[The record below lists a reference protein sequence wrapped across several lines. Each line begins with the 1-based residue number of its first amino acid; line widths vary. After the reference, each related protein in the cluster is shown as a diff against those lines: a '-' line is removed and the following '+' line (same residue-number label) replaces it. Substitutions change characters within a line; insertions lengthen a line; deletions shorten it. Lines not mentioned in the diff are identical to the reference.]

1 MFNHSQRVRKTSMSF
16 FKSKMRGFGCGPG
29 FGGKRGCGHGP
40 FGAGMTPEQQA
51 ERRDRMV
58 ERIAN
63 KLLLNAEQK
72 PLAAKLLDQ
81 MAAQRRAMIGQT
93 TDMRAELRSW
103 FAGSQFDAA
112 RAQALVNEKASTLQS
127 QSPELLAALAAFFDS
142 LNPAQQQ
149 KLRNFMEGPRRWFRR
164 G

>member
-1 MFNHSQRVRKTSMSF
+1 MFNHSQRVRKIPMSF
-16 FKSKMRGFGCGPG
+16 FKSKMRGFGCGTK
-29 FGGKRGCGHGP
+29 FSGKRGCGHGP
-40 FGAGMTPEQQA
+40 FGAGITPEQQA
-51 ERRDRMV
+51 ERRDHMV

-72 PLAAKLLDQ
+72 PLATQLLEQ
-81 MAAQRRAMIGQT
+81 MAAQRRAMVGQT
-93 TDMRAELRSW
+93 TDLRAELRSW
-103 FAGSQFDAA
+103 FAGASFDAA
-112 RAQALVNEKASTLQS
+112 RAQALINEKAHTLQS
-127 QSPELLAALAAFFDS
+127 QSPDVLAALAAFFDS

>member
-1 MFNHSQRVRKTSMSF
+1 MSFF
-16 FKSKMRGFGCGPG
+16 FKSKMRGTGCGPK
-29 FGGKRGCGHGP
+29 FAGKRGCGHR
-40 FGAGMTPEQQA
+40 GAMTPEQMA

-58 ERIAN
+58 ERMTN
-63 KLLLNAEQK
+63 KLLLNAEQI

-81 MAAQRRAMIGQT
+81 MAAQRQAMVGQT

-103 FAGSQFDAA
+103 FAGNSFDSS
-112 RAQALVNEKASTLQS
+112 RAQTLINDKASALQS
-127 QSPELLAALAAFFDS
+127 HSPEVVAALAAFFDS

-149 KLRNFMEGPRRWFRR
+149 KVRNFMEGPRRWFRR

>member
-1 MFNHSQRVRKTSMSF
+1 MFNHSQRVRKTYMSF
-16 FKSKMRGFGCGPG
+16 FKSKMRGIGCSPR
-29 FGGKRGCGHGP
+29 FCAKRGCCRHGD
-40 FGAGMTPEQQA
+40 MTPEQQA

-72 PLAAKLLDQ
+72 PLAAQLLEQ
-81 MAAQRRAMIGQT
+81 MAAQRRAMVGST
-93 TDMRAELRSW
+93 SDPRAEFRSW
-103 FAGSQFDAA
+103 FAGSRFDAA
-112 RAQALVNEKASTLQS
+112 RAQALINEKAGALQG
-127 QSPELLAALAAFFDS
+127 QSPALVAAMAAFFDS